1 MTNIK
6 LDKIEDAIESIK
18 NGEIIIVVDDEDR
31 ENEGDFITA
40 AETIDSEKI
49 NFMAK
54 NGRGLI
60 CVPMSKRLCSNL
72 NLEKMVP
79 NNTDPLET
87 AFTVSVDLKGSGVT
101 SGISAS
107 DRAKTVKA
115 LVNENTKPDDLQKPG
130 HVFPLI
136 AKDGGVLRRTGHTE
150 AAIDFAR
157 LAGFKSAG
165 VIVEIMND
173 DGTMSRLPEL
183 MDVALKF
190 DLKIVSIEDL
200 VAYRMKN
207 DSLINKIFD
216 ENINI
221 QFGSYRLRGYKQ
233 TNNDQIHMALT
244 LGEFSDTDSVL
255 TRINSAVIDNDVTKI
270 LSGANEIKYDKIFK
284 KINKKGKGAVIFIN
298 QNQSPDDIIKKLKSL
313 INKQDKPKIDLKDF
327 GIGAQILQ
335 DLGISK
341 INLLSN
347 SKQIHRVGLSG
358 YGLSIKQYTNY

>member
-1 MTNIK
+1 MGLNKTEELISDIK
-6 LDKIEDAIESIK
+6 KGKMVLLM
-18 NGEIIIVVDDEDR
+18 DDEDR
-31 ENEGDFITA
+31 ENEGDIILA
-40 AETIDSEKI
+40 GEKVSPDKI

-60 CVPMSKRLCSNL
+60 CVPMSERLCSKL
-72 NLEKMVP
+72 QLEKMVP

-87 AFTVSVDLKGSGVT
+87 AFTVSVDLKGNGVT

-107 DRAKTVKA
+107 DRAKTVQA
-115 LVNENTKPDDLQKPG
+115 LVDKNTKPDDLQKPG

-136 AKDGGVLRRTGHTE
+136 AKNGGVLRRTGHTE

-157 LAGFKSAG
+157 LAGFESAG

-183 MDVALKF
+183 IEVASKF
-190 DLKIVSIEDL
+190 SLKIVSIEDL

-207 DSLINKIFD
+207 DSLINKILD

-221 QFGSYRLRGYKQ
+221 QYGSYRLRGYKQ
-233 TNNDQIHMALT
+233 TNNDQIHIALT
-244 LGEFSDTDSVL
+244 LGEFNENESIL
-255 TRINSAVIDNDVTKI
+255 TRINSSVINNDVTKI
-270 LSGANEIKYDKIFK
+270 LSGTNEKRYDKIFE
-284 KINKKGKGAVIFIN
+284 KINKKGKGAIIFIN
-298 QNQSPDDIIKKLKSL
+298 QNQPSDEIIKKLKSFN
-313 INKQDKPKIDLKDF
+313 NKEVKPKIDFKDF
-327 GIGAQILQ
+327 GIGAQILH

-347 SKQIHRVGLSG
+347 SKQITRVGLSG
-358 YGLSIKQYTNY
+358 YGLSIEEYTNY